1 MPVRRLSYRQIAAD
15 LTERIAQGEY
25 APGDPLPS
33 YAELADL
40 YGVSVSTSSRA
51 YALLTDRGTVVSV
64 VGRGMY
70 VSEADE
76 D

>member
-1 MPVRRLSYRQIAAD
+1 MPVRKLSYREIAAD
-15 LTERIAQGEY
+15 LTERIARGEY
-25 APGDPLPS
+25 AAGALLPS

-51 YALLTDRGTVVSV
+51 YALLTDRGTVKSV

-70 VSEADE
+70 VPEAD